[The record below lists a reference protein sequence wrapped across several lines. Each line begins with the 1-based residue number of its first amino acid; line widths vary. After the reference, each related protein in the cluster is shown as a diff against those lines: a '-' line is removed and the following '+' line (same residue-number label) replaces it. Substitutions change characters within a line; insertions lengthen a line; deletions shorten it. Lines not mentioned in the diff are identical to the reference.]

1 MHVVVNAAMSLD
13 GKLATRSREPVPI
26 SGEADFDRVDALRSE
41 ADVVVVGIG
50 TVLADDPSLTVGDR
64 GRIDGRRAADRP
76 PHPARAVVDS
86 RARTPVDAAVL
97 DGEAASYV
105 LASEAAP
112 QSRIDRLEA
121 RGATVVVAGEDR
133 VDLPAAFAAL
143 ATHGIDRAMVEGGG
157 ELLYSVFDVG
167 LADVV
172 SVYVGS
178 VILGGRDAPTL
189 ADGVGFDG
197 DFPRLTL
204 ESVERIDDGVLLEYT
219 LGEPSVAG

>member
-1 MHVVVNAAMSLD
+1 MRVVVNAAMSLD

-64 GRIDGRRAADRP
+64 DRIDGRRAAARP

-105 LASEAAP
+105 VVSDAAP
-112 QSRIDRLEA
+112 RDRIDRLEA
-121 RGATVVVAGEDR
+121 RGATVIVAGYDR
-133 VDLPAAFAAL
+133 VDLSAAFDEL
-143 ATHGIDRAMVEGGG
+143 ATHGIDRVMVEGGG
-157 ELLYSVFDVG
+157 ELLYSVFDAG
-167 LADVV
+167 LADAV

-178 VILGGRDAPTL
+178 VIFGGRDAPTL
-189 ADGVGFDG
+189 VDGVGFDG
-197 DFPRLTL
+197 AFPRLTL
-204 ESVERIDDGVLLEYT
+204 ETVERLDDGVLLEYAV
-219 LGEPSVAG
+219 GEAPDTA